1 MSRRRFLRLAEN
13 EFRRLYRAGG
23 CDPEIACLRSLSASA
38 RARMQLRR
46 DLRVKAELA
55 EMDETILDEM
65 YGQLCRSDIDD

>member
-38 RARMQLRR
+38 RARLQLRR
-46 DLRVKAELA
+46 DRRAKAK
-55 EMDETILDEM
+55 MRKIDERLWP
-65 YGQLCRSDIDD
+65 SDIDD